1 VWKSFFVF
9 ILFFVWGV
17 SAKAQVF
24 TQTFVD
30 RCTGEVKT
38 VTANFSSGPT
48 TVAFYNR
55 VRVFTPQEAT
65 NGTLQQWLIETYN
78 WWNSLSP
85 CSQAATQTQ
94 QATQQATQAVTNV
107 TNVLS
112 SPPPSNT
119 NTNTSASTQTETST
133 NVESSTTETKSEE
146 TVSSESDSGDEGSS
160 SDEENDDSD
169 GGGGKGVTPIIV
181 SGDIMG
187 MQSLQG
193 SYNSVLSM
201 GISKSSIYGDES
213 YMGNLMIWDNLRQF
227 SIGGNMTKMFLSNTF
242 ELDFIESYSL
252 NYTYSFGVSSVS
264 AGYSTIKTF
273 DKWGTFGG
281 GINYSIIFGRGF
293 DGTITTFAYN
303 FLYTKSFKVNRQLI
317 YTPAIVYT
325 TSPIGY
331 LSSVSSTYISK
342 DKMFVISNGIDYQI
356 SRRFKFNI
364 NWTPILNTNKD
375 IPMINM
381 FMVGSKIRL

>member
-1 VWKSFFVF
+1 
-9 ILFFVWGV
+9 
-17 SAKAQVF
+17 
-24 TQTFVD
+24 
-30 RCTGEVKT
+30 
-38 VTANFSSGPT
+38 
-48 TVAFYNR
+48 
-55 VRVFTPQEAT
+55 
-65 NGTLQQWLIETYN
+65 
-78 WWNSLSP
+78 
-85 CSQAATQTQ
+85 
-94 QATQQATQAVTNV
+94 
-107 TNVLS
+107 
-112 SPPPSNT
+112 
-119 NTNTSASTQTETST
+119 
-133 NVESSTTETKSEE
+133 
-146 TVSSESDSGDEGSS
+146 
-160 SDEENDDSD
+160 
-169 GGGGKGVTPIIV
+169 
-181 SGDIMG
+181 
-187 MQSLQG
+187 
-193 SYNSVLSM
+193 M